1 VSEQIRTSE
10 SIRAGEP
17 IRVLI
22 VDDQPQFRRAA
33 GRLISAV
40 GGFEIVGEAT
50 TGEEAL
56 DFVAGR
62 RADLVL
68 MDVRMP
74 GMGGTEATRRIRADH
89 PAMRVVL
96 VSVTDRADLRP
107 DVDTCGAERF
117 VKKDQI
123 DAGTFERL
131 RRPT

>member
-1 VSEQIRTSE
+1 MSD
-10 SIRAGEP
+10 P

-22 VDDQPQFRRAA
+22 VDDHPQFRRAA
-33 GRLISAV
+33 ARLISAV
-40 GGFEIVGEAT
+40 GGFEIVGEAN

-56 DFVAGR
+56 AFITVR

-89 PAMRVVL
+89 PGTRVVL
-96 VSVTDRADLRP
+96 VSVTDRADLPP
-107 DVDTCGAERF
+107 DIDTCGAERF

-123 DAGTFERL
+123 DAGTFRL
-131 RRPT
+131 LQQPT